1 MMGDSNS
8 GFGSRGPLSGASS
21 TGAPGVRRLNTV
33 GGMPGGSLFA
43 QLGAKRART

>member
-1 MMGDSNS
+1 MGDSNS
-8 GFGSRGPLSGASS
+8 GFGSRGPLAGASAS
-21 TGAPGVRRLNTV
+21 TGARRLNTV